1 MQHIERFGQS
11 QNVHTLRHVVEV
23 NARIRRVIDVA
34 RDVRYSAVNA
44 SLMARRAG
52 ARTMGFSVVAS
63 ELRRFSQEL
72 EDIMLALGAQLSAL
86 VKVAA
91 ALQKK
96 EREHGLLVSAKKSM
110 RSRAESMDCAIG
122 KARDVLRDLRQHLRE
137 SWRRLGTHVRHAL
150 RICSTGVALSSSG
163 KIEAVH
169 GLDLRDALA
178 QVAGSI
184 GATVTAVFE
193 TLRDLSRTIIE
204 RQRGAL
210 A

>member
-1 MQHIERFGQS
+1 MQQNEGFGQNES
-11 QNVHTLRHVVEV
+11 LQTLRHVVEV
-23 NARIRRVIDVA
+23 NLRIRRVIDVA
-34 RDVRYSAVNA
+34 QDVRYSAVNA

-52 ARTMGFSVVAS
+52 ARAMGFSVVAS

-72 EDIMLALGAQLSAL
+72 EDIMLALGAQLSTL

-96 EREHGLLVSAKKSM
+96 EREHGLLVSTKESM
-110 RSRAESMDCAIG
+110 RGRAAFIDGAIG
-122 KARDVLRDLRQHLRE
+122 MARGTLRDLRQQLRE
-137 SWRRLGTHVRHAL
+137 NWCRLGAHVRHAL
-150 RICSTGVALSSSG
+150 RICGTGVALSSSG

-169 GLDLRDALA
+169 GQDLRDALA
-178 QVAGSI
+178 QVAGAI

-193 TLRDLSRTIIE
+193 TLRDLGRTIIE
-204 RQRGAL
+204 RQRGL